1 MKHRIVRWLT
11 GMLLAVVLLSGAA
24 HAVELKI
31 ATVAPEGSPWM
42 RDMRQGAE
50 EIRVRTEGRVVLRL
64 YGGGVMGNEKSV
76 FRKIRVGQLH
86 GGAFTSGGLAEVY
99 PDARLYG
106 LPLVF
111 RSAEELDFVRAR
123 MDDKLMAALE
133 DAGFVN
139 FGFAGAG
146 FANIMSGV
154 PIRTLGDLRGQKI
167 WVPEGDAVSYTIME
181 ALGLSPVSLPITDV
195 MTGLQTGLINI
206 VGTSPMGAIAF
217 QWHTR
222 IKFVTD
228 TPLAY
233 LYATLVIDRRVF
245 SRISPADQQV
255 VREVM
260 ERIYGEFDRQN
271 RIENSAAAQALV
283 QQGLVFLEAPRQEV
297 DNWRQTAMPVIQR
310 LGDQGA
316 FSPVLL
322 EKIQVYLAEFRRE
335 G

>member
-31 ATVAPEGSPWM
+31 ATVVPEGSP
-42 RDMRQGAE
+42 
-50 EIRVRTEGRVVLRL
+50 GRVVFRL

-271 RIENSAAAQALV
+271 RIENSAAARALV

-322 EKIQVYLAEFRRE
+322 EKIQNYLAEFRQE